1 MMKFLLLLLVV
12 AVGVFVFASRRRR
25 ADQSDDK
32 ADEKAHDE
40 VSKAPAADAGTPA
53 PMIACVHCGVHLPR
67 SEAQADTT
75 GRLFC
80 SEAHR
85 LAGPR

>member
-1 MMKFLLLLLVV
+1 MMKFLLLLVVIAV
-12 AVGVFVFASRRRR
+12 AVFLFASRRRR
-25 ADQSDDK
+25 ADKVDHK
-32 ADEKAHDE
+32 TGA
-40 VSKAPAADAGTPA
+40 APDTPA
-53 PMIACVHCGVHLPR
+53 QMISCVHCGLHLPR
-67 SEAQADTT
+67 SDAQADTT